1 MGRWWRSWGRAG
13 AEKPPSSTGA
23 ITIDEVDLR
32 DAKVSSLR
40 EQTAIVSQE
49 VVLFND
55 TITANIAYGRPD
67 TPLSVVV
74 EAAKAANAHGFISAL
89 PKGYDTFVGE
99 RGIKLSG
106 GERQRIAIARAVLKD
121 PAILILDEATSA
133 LDTEAERLVQG
144 AINKVMT
151 GRTVLVIAHRL
162 STVINADTIIVL
174 EKGRVVQKGTHRE
187 LIEQGGLYKKLYD
200 MQFKDV

>member
-1 MGRWWRSWGRAG
+1 
-13 AEKPPSSTGA
+13 
-23 ITIDEVDLR
+23 VDVR
-32 DAKVSSLR
+32 DAKASSLR
-40 EQTAIVSQE
+40 EQMAIVSQE

-55 TITANIAYGRPD
+55 TVASNIAYGRPE
-67 TPLSVVV
+67 TPLSEII

-89 PKGYDTFVGE
+89 LQGYDTLVGE

-106 GERQRIAIARAVLKD
+106 GERQRIAIARAILKD

-144 AINKVMT
+144 AINRLMA

-162 STVINADTIIVL
+162 STIINADTIIVL
-174 EKGRVVQKGTHRE
+174 ENGRVVQKGKHSE
-187 LIEQGGLYKKLYD
+187 LIQQGGLYKKLYD